1 MKERRHARRGKKPAG
16 YTQQNLLLF
25 PLGGN
30 HFLSAPNLP
39 ASCACPIF
47 SFQAL
52 LLVREE
58 VCSHRLADR
67 MPPNEIDAA
76 HAAFR
81 TTANRQ
87 LRGLLAH
94 GMEGGAASSCL
105 LDDLLSAPGQGVSTA
120 GGGGGGSSVDLS
132 GQEGVR
138 SSSPSPTVTS
148 SSSSSSSLQY
158 VVAQTGAS
166 PAHAAKILQLKEE
179 ISRMRRDGHSA
190 VTVIEQLRDRL
201 RAAGEKRQTWAGAEE
216 DAENADALSAS
227 GGSGWRDKSGNAS
240 KKRRIAEQ
248 ETGNSFASP
257 FAAGRYENG
266 TGSGSPILPGRF
278 HELPLSPG
286 GASAYNLGESFE
298 LEAKPEGKR
307 SREEHTAPLAALKKL
322 KLRAQ
327 AESS

>member
-1 MKERRHARRGKKPAG
+1 MREAARSERRLRAKHLLPPMFGRHRASEARRIRSARAQEQADQEIPEQHLLAALAAESKRMTPPRRAAQAEEAQRKRADRRPPTAGRHEGKTTCAPKEPWLNTARNTEECALG
-16 YTQQNLLLF
+16 LS
-25 PLGGN
+25 GGN
-30 HFLSAPNLP
+30 HLSSPTNLP
-39 ASCACPIF
+39 ASCACPSIL
-47 SFQAL
+47 SFRAL

-58 VCSHRLADR
+58 VVSYRLADR
-67 MPPNEIDAA
+67 MPQNEIDAA

-132 GQEGVR
+132 GQEGVG
-138 SSSPSPTVTS
+138 SSSPSPTVTF

-216 DAENADALSAS
+216 DAERIGREVAS
-227 GGSGWRDKSGNAS
+227 L
-240 KKRRIAEQ
+240 
-248 ETGNSFASP
+248 T
-257 FAAGRYENG
+257 
-266 TGSGSPILPGRF
+266 LP
-278 HELPLSPG
+278 
-286 GASAYNLGESFE
+286 
-298 LEAKPEGKR
+298 
-307 SREEHTAPLAALKKL
+307 
-322 KLRAQ
+322 
-327 AESS
+327 